1 MCPNSDQR
9 SAGRSLA
16 IALALAVTFAGRQG
30 ALAQDDLTLPPRL
43 TGEEQPPGDPADR
56 AAETPAEIEEIVVV
70 SDQNPW
76 RLPDLG
82 SSWRPPQGAEDDGRI
97 AADLLPIWDPDTEEI
112 PTENPF
118 DVTDD
123 FSRVGFIEVF
133 RIRFGR
139 R

>member
-1 MCPNSDQR
+1 MTGSPIESYGKENETGALGEGLEYRADQDGC
-9 SAGRSLA
+9 APLIVQ
-16 IALALAVTFAGRQG
+16 IALRIPPNG
-30 ALAQDDLTLPPRL
+30 AA
-43 TGEEQPPGDPADR
+43 EDPA
-56 AAETPAEIEEIVVV
+56 ALEEIVVI

-82 SSWRPPQGAEDDGRI
+82 SSWRPPSSDEDAGRI
-97 AADLLPIWDPDTEEI
+97 SADLLPLWDPEAEEI
-112 PTENPF
+112 PTQNPF
-118 DVTDD
+118 AVTDD